1 MGEEK
6 DRMQVD
12 RELNPM
18 EEREIDPEAVAE
30 ELGVGW
36 DFDERES
43 EKTTP
48 MGWLVLIGVL
58 LLVMGLGGLFMLEEE
73 RRRRSGRTRPSRKRG
88 GSKTGRHKNSWR
100 G

>member
-1 MGEEK
+1 
-6 DRMQVD
+6 MQVD

-36 DFDERES
+36 DFVEREL

-58 LLVMGLGGLFMLEEE
+58 LLVMGLGGLLMLINQLAVA
-73 RRRRSGRTRPSRKRG
+73 GPGKGQAFPATSRG
-88 GSKTGRHKNSWR
+88 IVQLNPGL
-100 G
+100 